1 MILGLGTDLVDA
13 RRIETLLNK
22 HEQRFLDKYFTAQ
35 EIETYKSRQESGSHI
50 LYLAKRFAA
59 KEAFAKAMGTGIQ
72 EGLFMKEIE
81 IINDKKG
88 RPFIQCHGRAFAALE
103 NFSHGC
109 KACKIHLSLTDEPPY
124 AQATV
129 IIEAI

>member
-1 MILGLGTDLVDA
+1 MILGLGTDLVDS
-13 RRIETLLNK
+13 RRIETLLNN
-22 HEQRFLDKYFTAQ
+22 HEDRFLDKYFTVQ
-35 EIETYKSRQESGSHI
+35 EIKIYQSRKDTADHI

-81 IINDKKG
+81 IISNEKG
-88 RPFIQCHGRAFAALE
+88 RPFIQCHGQAFKALE
-103 NFSHGC
+103 KFSHGC
-109 KACKIHLSLTDEPPY
+109 KACKLHLSLTDEPPY